1 MRRFSS
7 IVGAALAVASFSAN
21 ALGAEKLNGFGP
33 DELRGSYP
41 EEWGFSEEPDP
52 LDFEI
57 GIRYWY
63 SMGSSAV
70 NAFSGAYSASD
81 TSSIAE
87 AFFRI
92 DDNSTSSFLKGQL
105 GYAVK
110 IDGTYTTPQF
120 GAAQTMAG
128 GYIGYA
134 GVDFGMLP
142 FGTENFGIGA
152 FAGYQFITDNP
163 DTGRAAFVT
172 ASGGGDSVTN
182 TLEIHAAKIG
192 LVLNAD
198 IGDNIDLNM
207 EAAIIPYANLSGVYG
222 ALFVP
227 DFISGGDTFTQGSA
241 GNIAGRLYGASGEVM
256 LGFKPTE
263 NLAVRVGG
271 RGWYLTGEAT
281 MDFIAR
287 QVGTP
292 ANAQSY
298 VSNVTG
304 LEFFR
309 YGALAEIA
317 GTF

>member
-7 IVGAALAVASFSAN
+7 IVGAALAVVSFSAN
-21 ALGAEKLNGFGP
+21 AVGAEKLNSFGP

-63 SMGSSAV
+63 SMGSAAV
-70 NAFSGAYSASD
+70 NAFGGAYSASD

-92 DDNSTSSFLKGQL
+92 DDNSTSSFLKGQI

-110 IDGTYTTPQF
+110 IDGTYTTPAF
-120 GAAQTMAG
+120 VGAQTMAG
-128 GYIGYA
+128 GYIGYG
-134 GVDFGMLP
+134 GVDFGMVP
-142 FGTENFGIGA
+142 FGTENIGIGA
-152 FAGYQFITDNP
+152 FAGYQFIADNP
-163 DTGRAAFVT
+163 DMGRSSFVT

-182 TLEIHAAKIG
+182 AFEIHAAKLG
-192 LVLNAD
+192 LALNAD
-198 IGDNIDLNM
+198 IGDNIDLNI
-207 EAAIIPYANLSGVYG
+207 EAAIIPYANLSGEFG
-222 ALFVP
+222 ALFIP
-227 DFISGGDTFTQGSA
+227 DFISGGDNFTQGSP
-241 GNIAGRLYGASGEVM
+241 GNISGQLYGASGEVM

-263 NLAVRVGG
+263 NIAVRVGA

-281 MDFIAR
+281 VDFVAR
-287 QVGTP
+287 EIGTP

-298 VSNVTG
+298 ITNVTG

>member
-21 ALGAEKLNGFGP
+21 AIGAEKLNGFGP

-70 NAFSGAYSASD
+70 NAFGGFYSASD

-92 DDNSTSSFLKGQL
+92 DDNSTSSFLKGQI

-110 IDGTYTTPQF
+110 IDGTYITPQVVNE
-120 GAAQTMAG
+120 TMAG
-128 GYIGYA
+128 GYIGYG
-134 GVDFGMLP
+134 GVDFGMVP
-142 FGTENFGIGA
+142 FGTENIGIGA
-152 FAGYQFITDNP
+152 FAGYQFIAANP
-163 DTGRAAFVT
+163 NMGRSNFVT
-172 ASGGGDSVTN
+172 ASGGGDSATN
-182 TLEIHAAKIG
+182 ALEIHVAKIG
-192 LVLNAD
+192 LAINAD

-222 ALFVP
+222 ALSIP
-227 DFISGGDTFTQGSA
+227 DFISGGDNFTQGSA
-241 GNIAGRLYGASGEVM
+241 GNISGRLYGASGEVM

-263 NLAVRVGG
+263 NLVVRVGA

-281 MDFIAR
+281 MNVIAR

-292 ANAQSY
+292 ANAQNY
-298 VSNVTG
+298 IDNVTG